1 MVSAL
6 DPRLIGLS
14 KRPGSITG
22 SMGNGEQWFP
32 FLAFGN
38 LSVNCPLT
46 GYGYITNTLPTVRPQ
61 C

>member
-1 MVSAL
+1 MVSVL

-14 KRPGSITG
+14 KDLAG
-22 SMGNGEQWFP
+22 SMGNSEQWLP
-32 FLAFGN
+32 FLAFSN